1 MTELEE
7 ILSSAAFEIRDLRRR
22 KRKPLM
28 PEPERLTIHDL
39 YAIAEWL
46 TKFPNPSE
54 QMKEAIKH
62 LETQICKLILS
73 IQNTPKDPT
82 A

>member
-1 MTELEE
+1 
-7 ILSSAAFEIRDLRRR
+7 
-22 KRKPLM
+22 M
-28 PEPERLTIHDL
+28 PETHQLTIHDL
-39 YAIAEWL
+39 CAIADWL

-62 LETQICKLILS
+62 LETQICKAILS

>member
-1 MTELEE
+1 
-7 ILSSAAFEIRDLRRR
+7 
-22 KRKPLM
+22 M

>member
-1 MTELEE
+1 
-7 ILSSAAFEIRDLRRR
+7 
-22 KRKPLM
+22 M
-28 PEPERLTIHDL
+28 PETERYTIQDL
-39 YAIAEWL
+39 CSIAEWL

-62 LETQICKLILS
+62 LETQICKAILS